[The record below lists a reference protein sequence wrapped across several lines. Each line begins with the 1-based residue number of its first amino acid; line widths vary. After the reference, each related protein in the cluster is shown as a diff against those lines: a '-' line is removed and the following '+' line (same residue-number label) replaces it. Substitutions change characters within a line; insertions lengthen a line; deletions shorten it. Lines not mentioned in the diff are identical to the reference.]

1 MVHGGV
7 GKYYRVDRWRLDGK
21 RSPVAVAQ
29 LLVALEQAAVH
40 EHALTVGLNQVAPAG
55 HGARGTAE
63 LQGGAGRR
71 CHGVGPVLEGEGVL
85 LALRG
90 PWRKVGRAAFS
101 GRVCPYVLIAVV
113 ARELKKKKK

>member
-40 EHALTVGLNQVAPAG
+40 EHALTVGLNQVARAG
-55 HGARGTAE
+55 HGARGTEE

-71 CHGVGPVLEGEGVL
+71 CHVVAPVLEGKRL
-85 LALRG
+85 LMAWRG
-90 PWRKVGRAAFS
+90 PRRI
-101 GRVCPYVLIAVV
+101 CIAC
-113 ARELKKKKK
+113 ALFRGGSAPL